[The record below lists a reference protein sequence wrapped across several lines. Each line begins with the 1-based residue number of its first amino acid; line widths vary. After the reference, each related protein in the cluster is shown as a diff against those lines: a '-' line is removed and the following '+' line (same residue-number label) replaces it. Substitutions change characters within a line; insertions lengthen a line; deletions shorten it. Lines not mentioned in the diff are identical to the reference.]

1 MAAPSMTALYITA
14 YGDHLEHITDD
25 QPSADLKPL
34 VAEAVGAPVRRV
46 GRFIQLALIAA
57 GRCSKRTALPS
68 NAAVY
73 LGSGRGDLEV
83 TIEVMQ
89 SLMRD
94 GQAPK
99 PLSFINTVSNA
110 ACFYV
115 AQNLKLMG
123 QSSFVCNR
131 YFAFES
137 VLQLA
142 ALDLATGAI
151 DTALVGTVDVVVPP
165 LAGHRIRLGLGADA
179 LVADA
184 SHWLG
189 LTTKPSTDTL
199 GRVIATEHFCDVAAL
214 QMWLATQAIDA
225 SWCLATG
232 QFMPPAEAADW
243 QTRLGLEVFDYRSNL
258 DYYDSQSGA
267 VVGAFVRSKQIGT
280 LLHLNRDPSGRYS
293 AMVVERSPTGRNCPL
308 SIK

>member
-1 MAAPSMTALYITA
+1 MTALYITA
-14 YGDHLEHITDD
+14 YGDHLERISDE

-57 GRCSKRTALPS
+57 GRCAKQAALPS

-89 SLMRD
+89 SLLRD

-151 DTALVGTVDVVVPP
+151 HDALVGTVDVVVPP
-165 LAGHRIRLGLGADA
+165 LAGHRIRLGLMASTP
-179 LVADA
+179 VADA
-184 SHWLG
+184 SHWLA
-189 LTTKPSTDTL
+189 LTNKPSTDTL
-199 GRVIATEHFCDVAAL
+199 GRLIATEHFVDVAAL
-214 QMWLATQAIDA
+214 KLWLATQAIDA
-225 SWCLATG
+225 SWQLATG
-232 QFMPPAEAADW
+232 QFMQPTEAAHW
-243 QTRLGLEVFDYRSNL
+243 QTQLGLEVFDYR
-258 DYYDSQSGA
+258 DDRAYYDSHSGA
-267 VVGAFVRSKQIGT
+267 VIGEFVRSKQIGT
-280 LLHLNRDPSGRYS
+280 LLHLHRDPSGRYS
-293 AMVVERSPTGRNCPL
+293 VLVVERQN
-308 SIK
+308 